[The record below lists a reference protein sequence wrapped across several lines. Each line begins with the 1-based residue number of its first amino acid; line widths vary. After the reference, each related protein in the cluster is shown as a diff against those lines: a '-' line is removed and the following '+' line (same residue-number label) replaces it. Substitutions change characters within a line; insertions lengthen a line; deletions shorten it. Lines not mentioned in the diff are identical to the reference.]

1 MIGDYLNFS
10 TRSMQTHLP
19 TSPAVDPTLRT
30 LLDANLR
37 LPPEYR
43 DQLTNHLPM
52 ALHALHCLG
61 ASSRRMQDFYAHY
74 THRFQGRSGP
84 EPLALPPPA
93 IDWRALRGQS
103 DAYPTLLTHF
113 NMLVARE
120 GMDASL
126 RLTLPDLMPGMSA
139 AAFHGVIRAAHAVQA
154 GHAPE
159 LAAALAY
166 WAWRWQTLAVP
177 PAAQTHLEFAPW
189 AARLV
194 QQSIGWRSG
203 GALISIRM
211 GDASQSAV
219 YQALAPALAPAPSL
233 KARIQEFAGL
243 AVGRYAASPNFTVLH
258 MVTGLRALRTLLPW
272 LEDTV
277 SAQNLLAQN
286 VVAAYMAAQANPVAA
301 PPKTAAHPWNAVV
314 AAAIAS
320 DDDHVVKLV
329 HACQEEAAVYGDGNY
344 LRAAT
349 LVTGM

>member
-1 MIGDYLNFS
+1 
-10 TRSMQTHLP
+10 MQTPLP

-52 ALHALHCLG
+52 ALHALHILG
-61 ASSRRMQDFYAHY
+61 ASPQRMQDFYARY
-74 THRFQGRSGP
+74 THRFQGRSAP
-84 EPLALPPPA
+84 EPVVLAHPKT
-93 IDWRALRGQS
+93 IDWRALRGQA

-113 NMLVARE
+113 NTLVARE

-126 RLTLPDLMPGMSA
+126 RLTLPDLMPGLSA
-139 AAFHGVIRAAHAVQA
+139 AAFHGLIRTAHAVQA
-154 GHAPE
+154 GHVPE

-203 GALISIRM
+203 GALIRIRM
-211 GDASQSAV
+211 GDASRSTV

-277 SAQNLLAQN
+277 PAQILLTQN
-286 VVAAYMAAQANPVAA
+286 VVAAYMAAQAKPVAT
-301 PPKTAAHPWNAVV
+301 PPKTAAHPWDAVV

-320 DDDHVVKLV
+320 NDDHVVKLV
-329 HACQEEAAVYGDGNY
+329 HACQEEAAVYGEGNY